1 MNKFIQCAAIA
12 CAISIPTMPAHV
24 WAHGLEG
31 DRFFPPTPL
40 TDDPFA
46 VDELS
51 LPEVQYNPAQASKEL
66 DVTGAFSKEI
76 FPKFALSVQ
85 DTYINLNPK
94 GGPAQ
99 DGWSPITLNAK
110 YQLLE
115 VPDHEFILA
124 VGSDF
129 ELGGTGSKGIT
140 SSETDSGYN
149 SYTTYTPNLYMGKG
163 FNELPDSL
171 KYLRPFAFTAVVGYS
186 IPGQA
191 TNSDGSLNPNAVQ
204 WSGSLQY
211 QLNYLQQHVED
222 VGIPKPF
229 SNMIPLVEFQMSS
242 PVNRYSGALAGTTGT
257 LNPGILWEGNYCQ
270 ISAEASI
277 PINQQS
283 GPAIGGLFQ
292 VQIFIDDLFP
302 TIFGHPIFFKDAK
315 DNFTIDNN

>member
-1 MNKFIQCAAIA
+1 MKKIISSAAFACAA
-12 CAISIPTMPAHV
+12 AILITPSPCP
-24 WAHGLEG
+24 AHGLEG

-51 LPEVQYNPAQASKEL
+51 LPLVQYNPASASNEI
-66 DVTGAFSKEI
+66 DITGSFSKEI
-76 FPKFALSVQ
+76 FPKFALSIQ

-115 VPDHEFILA
+115 IPDHEFILA

-129 ELGGTGSKGIT
+129 ELGGTGSKGIP
-140 SSETDSGYN
+140 SSVSDSGYN
-149 SYTTYTPNLYMGKG
+149 SYTTYTPNLYIGKG
-163 FNELPDSL
+163 FNELPDGL

-186 IPGQA
+186 IPGEA

-204 WSGSLQY
+204 WIGSLQY

-229 SNMIPLVEFQMSS
+229 SNMIPLVEFQMST

-257 LNPGILWEGNYCQ
+257 LNPGILWEGKYCQ

-277 PINQQS
+277 PVNQQS
-283 GPAIGGLFQ
+283 GPAIGGLIQ
-292 VQIFIDDLFP
+292 VQVFIDDLFP
-302 TIFGHPIFFKDAK
+302 KIFGHPIFGSD
-315 DNFTIDNN
+315 DNNNESNPEK